1 MLAKKFGPDVREGKR
16 RQFNYIGGL
25 LRKVQPDLMEAIL
38 QATKDGEMDKFHTL
52 PGSDKESMD
61 ESVELDGND
70 IEEEEE
76 MDEEVLVECEE
87 TAKRWLEGLILGDSS
102 ITKEV
107 FSIYNVDFDRK
118 ELRKLVREVC
128 AKQEYKLPEESSTK
142 IEVDT
147 ALSQANKS
155 LYNFLFLLAKQ
166 NHVAGY

>member
-76 MDEEVLVECEE
+76 MDEE
-87 TAKRWLEGLILGDSS
+87 
-102 ITKEV
+102 
-107 FSIYNVDFDRK
+107 